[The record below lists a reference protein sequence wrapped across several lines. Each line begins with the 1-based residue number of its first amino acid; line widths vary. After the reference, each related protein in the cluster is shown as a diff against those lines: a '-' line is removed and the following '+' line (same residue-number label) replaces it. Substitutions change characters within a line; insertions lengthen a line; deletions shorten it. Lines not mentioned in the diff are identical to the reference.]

1 MFDLKDWFLTGHGND
16 LCVVDEGGVSKLVI
30 TQVNSKPS
38 YLMYKRR
45 DGNFAAEPA
54 DSSFS
59 AEGQGFASVEVDINH
74 NAQVLPLLGATNYF
88 KDADGSYQKEQCWGS
103 DSKITFKIEEDHDK
117 NSFYIRFSTPG
128 VYEIVRFEFEVGL
141 RGVFDEIV
149 SFDFDAIKE
158 SSRSLTVKFDA
169 LSAMDCTSSALVAV
183 EWTGAK
189 GERIAGLADHAVN
202 PKIGPYE
209 YIHKNNHNEF
219 SFLIPNG
226 ASKASVVFH
235 PWKNDGPVYIRDN
248 WEISVEDGDE
258 GDKDSSADKLRSLLS
273 SVPSGQKVV
282 VLHTTAPPLGHATL
296 SLRPN
301 RLAVEFEKLGY
312 FVIFLP
318 FSVVPDG
325 LIRFDDKAWVIC
337 RSLWPVL
344 QHELAKRRDKRN
356 VFVCTS
362 FPNFEAMSALDLLG
376 MAGWTT
382 VYEIRDDMEEFN
394 RVGYSKWFNNLLEQY
409 VAERADKVLAVSPRL
424 AQKANIIAGRSDAV
438 VSPNAVSD
446 LLYERGRGHRGLEF
460 LKSKRGNRTVGY
472 LGHLTD
478 SWFDWRMLISTA
490 LSLPDYDFRIIGHG
504 MPARLEGVLPKN
516 MRFLGPMTH
525 EDFIDESKKWSVG
538 LIPFKIS
545 PLTFGVDPNKLY
557 EYLAL
562 GVRVVSAPMGSV
574 DRAPMTTVYRTST
587 ELRDQIV
594 QQSNASVSLEEI
606 SELEAYLSRSRWEYR
621 AGEIVDIFNEGN
633 DE

>member
-1 MFDLKDWFLTGHGND
+1 MFDLKDWFLTGHGNE
-16 LCVVDEGGVSKLVI
+16 LRVVDEDGMSKLVI
-30 TQVNSKPS
+30 TQVTSKPS

-45 DGNFAAEPA
+45 DGNFAAEPTN
-54 DSSFS
+54 SSFT
-59 AEGQGFASVEVDINH
+59 AQGSGFVSIEVEINH
-74 NAQVLPLLGATNYF
+74 NAQILPLLGATNYF
-88 KDADGSYQKEQCWGS
+88 TDADGNHLKDQFWGS
-103 DSKITFKIEEDHDK
+103 DSKITFRLEDEHDK

-128 VYEIVRFEFEVGL
+128 VYEIERFEFEVGL
-141 RGVFDEIV
+141 RDIFNEKV
-149 SFDFDAIKE
+149 SFDCDSIKD
-158 SSRSLTVKFDA
+158 SSRSLIVKFDA
-169 LSAMDCTSSALVAV
+169 LSEMDCESSALVAV

-189 GERIAGLADHAVN
+189 GERIAGFADHPVN

-209 YIHKNNHNEF
+209 YLHKNNHNEF
-219 SFLIPNG
+219 TFLIPDG
-226 ASKASVVFH
+226 TTTASIVFH
-235 PWKNDGPVYIRDN
+235 PWKNDGPIYIRNN
-248 WEISVEDGDE
+248 WELSVEDGLED
-258 GDKDSSADKLRSLLS
+258 DKESSTDRLRSLLS
-273 SVPSGQKVV
+273 SVPSGQKMV

-318 FSVVPDG
+318 FSTVPDG
-325 LIRFDDKAWVIC
+325 LIKFDDNAWVVC

-356 VFVCTS
+356 VFVCSS

-382 VYEIRDDMEEFN
+382 IYEIRDDMEEFN
-394 RVGYSKWFNNLLEQY
+394 RVGYSKWFNNFLEQY

-424 AQKANIIAGRSDAV
+424 ANKANIIAGRSDAV
-438 VSPNAVSD
+438 ASPNAVSD
-446 LLYERGRGHRGLEF
+446 LLYERGRAHRSPEF
-460 LKSKRGNRTVGY
+460 FESKRENRTVGY

-478 SWFDWRMLISTA
+478 SWFDWRMLISVA
-490 LSLPDYDFRIIGHG
+490 LSLPEYDFRIIGHG

-516 MRFLGPMTH
+516 IRYLGPMTH
-525 EDFIDESKKWSVG
+525 ENFIEESKEWSVG

-574 DRAPMTTVYRTST
+574 DKAPMTTVYRTSDQ
-587 ELRDQIV
+587 LREQIV
-594 QQSNASVSLEEI
+594 QQSNASISLDEI
-606 SELEAYLSRSRWEYR
+606 SELESYLSRSRWEYR
-621 AGEIVDIFNEGN
+621 AREIVDFFNEGN

>member
-1 MFDLKDWFLTGHGND
+1 MFDLKDWCLTGAGND
-16 LCVVDEGGVSKLVI
+16 LRVVDEDGVRKLVI
-30 TQVNSKPS
+30 TQVTSKPT

-45 DGNFAAEPA
+45 DGNFLAEPA
-54 DSSFS
+54 NSSFS
-59 AEGQGFASVEVDINH
+59 AQGQGFVSVELDINH
-74 NAQVLPLLGATNYF
+74 SAQVLPLLGATNYF
-88 KDADGSYQKEQCWGS
+88 RDADGRYQKEQCWGS
-103 DSKITFKIEEDHDK
+103 DSKLTFKVEEKHDK
-117 NSFYIRFSTPG
+117 NSFYIRFNTPG
-128 VYEIVRFEFEVGL
+128 VYEIVRFEYEIGL
-141 RGVFDEIV
+141 RDFFDEKI
-149 SFDFDAIKE
+149 SFRFDAIKE
-158 SSRSLTVKFDA
+158 SSNRLTVKFDT
-169 LSAMDCTSSALVAV
+169 LSEMECTSSALVAV
-183 EWTGAK
+183 EWTGAN
-189 GERIAGLADHAVN
+189 GERIAGLADHPIN
-202 PKIGPYE
+202 PKVGPYE

-219 SFLIPNG
+219 TFLIPDG

-235 PWKNDGPVYIRDN
+235 PWINDGPVYIRDN

-258 GDKDSSADKLRSLLS
+258 DDKDSSTDKLRTLLS

-325 LIRFDDKAWVIC
+325 LTRFHDMSWVVC

-344 QHELAKRRDKRN
+344 QHELAKRRGKQN

-382 VYEIRDDMEEFN
+382 IYEIRDDMEEFN
-394 RVGYSKWFNNLLEQY
+394 RVGYSKWFNNFLEQY

-424 AQKANIIAGRSDAV
+424 AKKANIIAGRSDAV

-446 LLYERGRGHRGLEF
+446 LLYERGRGHRTPEF
-460 LKSKRGNRTVGY
+460 FKTKRENRTVGY

-504 MPARLEGVLPKN
+504 MPARLEGVLPEN
-516 MRFLGPMTH
+516 MRYLGPMTH
-525 EDFIDESKKWSVG
+525 EDFI
-538 LIPFKIS
+538 
-545 PLTFGVDPNKLY
+545 
-557 EYLAL
+557 
-562 GVRVVSAPMGSV
+562 
-574 DRAPMTTVYRTST
+574 
-587 ELRDQIV
+587 
-594 QQSNASVSLEEI
+594 EE
-606 SELEAYLSRSRWEYR
+606 
-621 AGEIVDIFNEGN
+621 
-633 DE
+633 